1 MRAKKRMMVLWTLAC
16 LPVLAVGVLGCA
28 AQPTA
33 RTFLCAGNESYRAA
47 RYQEAVVGYSKAI
60 REVVGRGRFGR
71 DHLAQA
77 YLNRGSALEQLGRHE
92 QAIADYDK
100 AASLAFWDT
109 TPYLKRAAVQHKL
122 QQYGKAAADYTEAI
136 RLQPGN
142 GRTYC
147 RRALAYNALGKT
159 DLAAQDVQMAQALLP
174 GDEAPRRV
182 RAAIQA
188 KAGLTTPAQGPERS
202 ELYAAGECF
211 ERAAAGE
218 WAFTVTP
225 YVWVPDVEGNATVQG
240 IKTPANWSMSDT
252 LRELDWTTA
261 GRVEAWR
268 DGWGLIFDGLYVRT
282 GGSNNHPVPTIS
294 GVDISVEL
302 LTLDVAG
309 SYRLVD
315 VFVGKGDDD
324 AAGTKYP
331 RLIFEP
337 LAGLRLVYLN
347 QEVKLNP
354 GPASVQDSTTYV
366 EPFVGGRVAVDLTEH
381 LSVGVRGD
389 IGGFGVGEASEKTWT
404 LMPGVMWRISNMI
417 SLNAAY
423 RITAMDFQQDRGTDT
438 FANDTTLKGPVIG
451 LGIHF

>member
-1 MRAKKRMMVLWTLAC
+1 MRARKRMLVLWTLAC
-16 LPVLAVGVLGCA
+16 LPVLAVGALGCA

-33 RTFLCAGNESYRAA
+33 RAFLYAGNESYRAA
-47 RYQEAVVGYSKAI
+47 RYQEAVVQYSKAI
-60 REVVGRGRFGR
+60 REAVGRGRFGR
-71 DHLAQA
+71 DRLAQA
-77 YLNRGSALEQLGRHE
+77 YLNRGSALEQLDRHE
-92 QAIADYDK
+92 QAIADYDR

-109 TPYLKRAAVQHKL
+109 TPYLKRAAVHHKL
-122 QQYGKAAADYTEAI
+122 QQYDKAAADCTEAI

-174 GDEAPRRV
+174 GHEAPRRI

-188 KAGLTTPAQGPERS
+188 KAGLTTPAQGPDRS
-202 ELYAAGECF
+202 ERYAAGECF

-218 WAFTVTP
+218 WAFSLMP
-225 YVWVPDVEGNATVQG
+225 YVWVPDVQGNATVQG
-240 IKTPANWSMSDT
+240 IKTPANWSMAET

-261 GRVEAWR
+261 ARMEAWR
-268 DGWGLIFDGLYVRT
+268 DNWGIIVDGLYVRT
-282 GGSNNHPVPTIS
+282 GGSNNHPAPTIS

-309 SYRLVD
+309 SYRVVD
-315 VFVGKGDDD
+315 AFIGKGDD
-324 AAGTKYP
+324 AAARKYP
-331 RLIFEP
+331 RLIVEP
-337 LAGLRLVYLN
+337 LAGLRLVYLH

-354 GPASVQDSTTYV
+354 GPAAVKDSTTYV
-366 EPFVGGRVAVDLTEH
+366 EPFVGGRVAVDVTEH

-404 LMPGVMWRISNMI
+404 LMPGVVWRISDLI

-423 RITAMDFQQDRGTDT
+423 RITAIDFQQDRGTDT